1 VGISWEFH
9 GWLMRY
15 SAIVGI
21 IPRANVDVKRP
32 MIYRLENE
40 LQMAGFHIYVSL
52 QKDSGHLM
60 GLNIVN
66 DNNKNNSQWNI
77 PEIL

>member
-1 VGISWEFH
+1 M
-9 GWLMRY
+9 LY

>member
-1 VGISWEFH
+1 
-9 GWLMRY
+9 MRY

>member
-1 VGISWEFH
+1 
-9 GWLMRY
+9 MRY

-21 IPRANVDVKRP
+21 IPRANLDVKRP